1 MRYLSGLLIFFS
13 LSFLLFSCGEN
24 YVFEKKNS
32 IPEDVWTYSDS
43 LIFKFSIADTNKI
56 YDLYLDISHHPSYAY
71 QNLYTRINTVFPG
84 GRRLRTELSLE
95 LANKGGVWHG
105 DCSSESCRL
114 SIPIQQKAY
123 FNQMGD
129 HKIVLEQYMRKDSI
143 LGIQE
148 FTLKLKE
155 VGER

>member
-1 MRYLSGLLIFFS
+1 MRYAFFAV
-13 LSFLLFSCGEN
+13 FLLGLGFLVISCEEN
-24 YVFEKKNS
+24 YKFKKQIGIS
-32 IPEDVWTYSDS
+32 EDIWTYSDS

-71 QNLYTRINTVFPG
+71 QNLYTRINTVFPR

-105 DCSSESCRL
+105 DCSSESCLL

-123 FNQMGD
+123 FNQIGD

-143 LGIQE
+143 PGIQE

>member
-24 YVFEKKNS
+24 YVFEKKIS

-71 QNLYTRINTVFPG
+71 QNLYTKIHTVFPQG
-84 GRRLRTELSLE
+84 NRLRTELSLE
-95 LANKGGVWHG
+95 LANKGGVWYG
-105 DCSSESCRL
+105 DCSSESCLL

-129 HKIVLEQYMRKDSI
+129 HKIILEQYMRKDSVP
-143 LGIQE
+143 GIQE